1 MIGHHHRIFIAHN
14 LIVCNHH
21 GVQTDHHL
29 DQQICF
35 ALYSAARAATAAYRD
50 ALAEIG
56 LTYTQYVTLLALWE
70 RDGRTVTELG
80 DALHLDSG
88 TLSPLL
94 KRMSASGLVE
104 RRREGEDARR
114 VTIHLTDAGRDLES
128 QVAAIQCRLHDAV
141 DMEPEEL
148 ATLRR
153 LAQRFCDSVGDT
165 TPTPTQ
171 GA

>member
-1 MIGHHHRIFIAHN
+1 M
-14 LIVCNHH
+14 
-21 GVQTDHHL
+21 QTDQHL
-29 DQQICF
+29 DQQLCF
-35 ALYSAARAATAAYRD
+35 ALYSAARSATSAYRD

-70 RDGRTVTELG
+70 RDGQAVTELG
-80 DALHLDSG
+80 EALHLDSG

-94 KRMSASGLVE
+94 KRLSASGLVE

-128 QVAAIQCRLHDAV
+128 QVAAIQRRLYDAV

-153 LAQRFCDSVGDT
+153 LAQRFCASVGDT
-165 TPTPTQ
+165 TPTQ
-171 GA
+171 GAAR

>member
-1 MIGHHHRIFIAHN
+1 M
-14 LIVCNHH
+14 
-21 GVQTDHHL
+21 QTDHHL
-29 DQQICF
+29 DQQLCF
-35 ALYSAARAATAAYRD
+35 ALYSAARSATAAYRD
-50 ALAEIG
+50 ALADIG

-70 RDGRTVTELG
+70 RDGQAVTELG
-80 DALHLDSG
+80 EALHLDSG

-94 KRMSASGLVE
+94 KRLSASGLVE

-114 VTIHLTDAGRDLES
+114 VTIHLTDAGRELES
-128 QVAAIQCRLHDAV
+128 QVAAIQRRLYDAV

-153 LAQRFCDSVGDT
+153 LAQRFCASVGT
-165 TPTPTQ
+165 PTPTPTPTQ